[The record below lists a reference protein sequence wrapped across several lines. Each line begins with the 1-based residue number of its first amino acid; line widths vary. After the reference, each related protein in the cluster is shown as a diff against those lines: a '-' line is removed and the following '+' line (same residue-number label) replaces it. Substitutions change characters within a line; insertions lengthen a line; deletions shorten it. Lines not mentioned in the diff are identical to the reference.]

1 MLFTQ
6 TSHRCAGTIPRY
18 FVRSDPEYRLKELL
32 QYKRRGVCTQ
42 VIIVWIFPVFY
53 TNYSRTSSELSA
65 AASVFVPGQFD
76 PPSEKTEKVEEEVT
90 QHPSVTLLYDAMYQL
105 TLEPGRFDS
114 IARKLTEDLNRVR
127 ALGESSLVL
136 TPILI

>member
-1 MLFTQ
+1 MFGDFL
-6 TSHRCAGTIPRY
+6 
-18 FVRSDPEYRLKELL
+18 
-32 QYKRRGVCTQ
+32 
-42 VIIVWIFPVFY
+42 VFY

-76 PPSEKTEKVEEEVT
+76 PPSEKTEEVEEEVA

-127 ALGESSLVL
+127 ALG
-136 TPILI
+136 LINLINLEL